1 MQTFVPYADVT
12 ESAQSLDNK
21 RLNKQLLEGRQ
32 VYGILS
38 LNKSRG
44 AWVNHPAVRMWKN
57 YDMGLFHYLGAV
69 KDECDIRGIKTDKN
83 WSAILDLHSKNWNR
97 GSNIVMPAWWGDDRV
112 HLSHQ
117 INLYKK
123 DPIHYDYFKN
133 TVDIHQHISCCKDCN
148 YFWPTHT
155 LFYNAELV

>member
-1 MQTFVPYADVT
+1 MQTFVPYANVED
-12 ESAQSLDNK
+12 SAECLDNK

-38 LNKSRG
+38 AGKTRG

-57 YDMGLFHYLGAV
+57 YDMGLFYYLEV
-69 KDECDIRGIKTDKN
+69 IKDECDARGIKTDKN
-83 WSAILDLHSKNWNR
+83 WSAILNIHEKNWNR
-97 GSNIVMPAWWGDDRV
+97 GGNVVMPPWWNDERV

-117 INLYKK
+117 INLYRK
-123 DPIHYDYFKN
+123 DPIHYHYFKN
-133 TVDIHQHISCCKDCN
+133 TVDMHNHISCCKDCN

-155 LFYNAELV
+155 LFYNSELV